1 MLINFDFFK
10 KGIDKFVSILYYCDS
25 TVIQRGD
32 FMAWRF
38 SQDRPVYLQIS
49 ERIIMSIISGE
60 YISGEQLPSVRQ
72 LALEAAV
79 NPNTVQHAFQELE
92 NEGVI
97 VSKGTVGRYVT
108 EHTDIIEEC
117 RNKML
122 RNLVDEFIVK
132 AKGINATRKE
142 IIKKIEEEME

>member
-1 MLINFDFFK
+1 M
-10 KGIDKFVSILYYCDS
+10 VYYCGS

-38 SQDRPVYLQIS
+38 LQDRPVYLQIS

-60 YISGEQLPSVRQ
+60 YIAGEQLPSVRQ

-92 NEGVI
+92 DEGVI
-97 VSKGTVGRYVT
+97 VSKGTQGRYVT
-108 EHTDIIEEC
+108 DNADIIEES

-122 RNLVDEFIVK
+122 KNLVDEFIVK
-132 AKGINATRKE
+132 AKGINATSKE